1 MKKRNSDSS
10 DFWTKIKK
18 YHLTNKKKGLYDY
31 MWVTVLKI
39 VALYIVIVI
48 PLILIVKHLVDFDGI
63 FSTITENFSD
73 AYVLIIF
80 FISESFLGMIPPD
93 IFMIWATKFQ
103 SPFMILTILGI
114 LSYIGGAISYQ
125 IGYGLSKIP
134 KIQMYTERKLE
145 GYILLTRKWGG
156 IFIVIAAL
164 FPFSPLSLVVIA
176 AGMLKY
182 PFKLYLLFGLSR
194 IIRFVFQG
202 LLYSGLFHL
211 DSFFTNFF

>member
-1 MKKRNSDSS
+1 MTKRNSAYS
-10 DFWTKIKK
+10 DFWTNLKE

-39 VALYIVIVI
+39 VALYIIIVI
-48 PLILIVKHLVDFDGI
+48 PLILIAKHLVDFDSV

-103 SPFMILTILGI
+103 SPFLILTILGI
-114 LSYIGGAISYQ
+114 LSYIGGAVSYQ
-125 IGYGLSKIP
+125 IGYGLSKVP
-134 KIQMYTERKLE
+134 KISAYIERRLE

-156 IFIVIAAL
+156 AFIVIAAL

-176 AGMLKY
+176 VGMLKY

-194 IIRFVFQG
+194 IVRFVFQG

-211 DSFFTNFF
+211 DSIFTNIF

>member
-1 MKKRNSDSS
+1 MKRSNSIYPS
-10 DFWTKIKK
+10 FWTNLKE

-39 VALYIVIVI
+39 FALYVIIFI
-48 PLILIVKHLVDFDGI
+48 PLILIAKHLVDFDRI
-63 FSTITENFSD
+63 FRTITENFSD

-93 IFMIWATKFQ
+93 IFMIWATKFN
-103 SPFMILTILGI
+103 SPFLILTILGI

-125 IGYGLSKIP
+125 IGYGLSKVP
-134 KIQMYTERKLE
+134 KITAYTERRLE

-156 IFIVIAAL
+156 AFIVIAAI

-176 AGMLKY
+176 VGMLKY
-182 PFKLYLLFGLSR
+182 PFKLYLLFGFSR
-194 IIRFVFQG
+194 IVRFVFQG

-211 DSFFTNFF
+211 DSIFTNIF

>member
-1 MKKRNSDSS
+1 MVKRISAYSH
-10 DFWTKIKK
+10 FWTNIKES
-18 YHLTNKKKGLYDY
+18 HLINKKKGLYDY
-31 MWVTVLKI
+31 MWLSVLKI
-39 VALYIVIVI
+39 VAIYIIIVI
-48 PLILIVKHLVDFDGI
+48 PLILIAKHLLDFDSI
-63 FSTITENFSD
+63 FSTITKNFSD
-73 AYVLIIF
+73 ASVLIIF

-93 IFMIWATKFQ
+93 IFMIWATKFH
-103 SPFMILTILGI
+103 SPFLILTILGI

-125 IGYGLSKIP
+125 IGYRLSKVP
-134 KIQMYTERKLE
+134 KITAYTERRLE

-156 IFIVIAAL
+156 AFIVIAAL

-176 AGMLKY
+176 VGLLKY

-211 DSFFTNFF
+211 DSIFTNFF

>member
-1 MKKRNSDSS
+1 
-10 DFWTKIKK
+10 
-18 YHLTNKKKGLYDY
+18 

-39 VALYIVIVI
+39 LALYIIIVI
-48 PLILIVKHLVDFDGI
+48 PLILLAKHLFDFDKI
-63 FSTITENFSD
+63 FGSITENLSD

-93 IFMIWATKFQ
+93 IFMIWATKFY
-103 SPFMILTILGI
+103 SPFLILTILGI

-134 KIQMYTERKLE
+134 RISAYIENKLE
-145 GYILLTRKWGG
+145 KYILLTRKWGG
-156 IFIVIAAL
+156 AFIVIAAL

-176 AGMLKY
+176 VGLLKY

-211 DSFFTNFF
+211 DSIFSNFF

>member
-1 MKKRNSDSS
+1 MKKKNSAYS
-10 DFWTKIKK
+10 DFWTNLKD

-39 VALYIVIVI
+39 VALYIIIVI
-48 PLILIVKHLVDFDGI
+48 PLILLAKHLFDFDKI

-73 AYVLIIF
+73 GYVLLIF

-93 IFMIWATKFQ
+93 IFMIWATKFD
-103 SPFMILTILGI
+103 SPFLILTILGI

-125 IGYGLSKIP
+125 IGYGLSKVP
-134 KIQMYTERKLE
+134 KIAAYIENKLE
-145 GYILLTRKWGG
+145 KYILLTRKWGG
-156 IFIVIAAL
+156 AFIVIAAL

-176 AGMLKY
+176 VGMLKY

-194 IIRFVFQG
+194 IVRFVFQG

-211 DSFFTNFF
+211 DSIFTNFF